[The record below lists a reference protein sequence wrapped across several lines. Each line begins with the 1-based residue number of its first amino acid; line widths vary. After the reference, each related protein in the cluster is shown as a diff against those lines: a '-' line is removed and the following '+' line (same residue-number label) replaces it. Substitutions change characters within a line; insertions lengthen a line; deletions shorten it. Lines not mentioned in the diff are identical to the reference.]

1 MKQSFKE
8 ENKIY
13 LTDKIFI
20 YDNKSYYDQGDKYL
34 KLNDSNWSK
43 YLKEYGWKKIDLGW
57 RKRIIELNGIKKC
70 KYGILDCGA
79 KGNCLFH
86 CISEALNDS
95 SNPEKC
101 IYDIKTVRSIAADE
115 INKDNFNIILETYKL
130 EQENDEFI
138 GEWEPNNIKDI
149 KDLQQE
155 IMTCGDNFWGDHI
168 VLQLLQEALK
178 FNVIILNSGDSFY
191 NNYTIKSIA
200 SDIFKYEKTIILYYT
215 EGLHFEL
222 LGYFNNNKMNV
233 LFNSNNIPS
242 EINQFYKIDCR
253 II

>member
-1 MKQSFKE
+1 MKPSFKE

-13 LTDKIFI
+13 LTDKIFL
-20 YDNKSYYDQGDKYL
+20 YDNKTYYELEDKYL

-43 YLKEYGWKKIDLGW
+43 YLKDYGWKKIDLGW
-57 RKRIIELNGIKKC
+57 RKRIIDLNGNKKC

-86 CISEALNDS
+86 CISEALNDN

-101 IYDIKTVRSIAADE
+101 IYDIKTIRNIAADE
-115 INKDNFNIILETYKL
+115 INNDNFNIILETYKL

-138 GEWEPNNIKDI
+138 GEWDPTNIKSI
-149 KDLQQE
+149 KDLKEE
-155 IMTCGDNFWGDHI
+155 IMKCGDSFWGDHI
-168 VLQLLQEALK
+168 ILQLLQEALK
-178 FNVIILNSGDSFY
+178 FNVVILNSGSSFY
-191 NNYTIKSIA
+191 NNYTIKSIG
-200 SDIFKYEKTIILYYT
+200 SDIFKYKKTIILYYT

-222 LGYFNNNKMNV
+222 LGYFDNNKMNV
-233 LFNSNNIPS
+233 LFDSINIPN